1 MLNFYSNWG
10 LFLEVS
16 RVLWVDLWG
25 HGVMWDLQRRASIID
40 MSSVI
45 NYQRSIDN
53 SHEHTAG
60 ISLPE
65 PPLTEIH
72 SNYESHE
79 KICVRCLY
87 KKSQDGDAHPEI

>member
-1 MLNFYSNWG
+1 MQNLFGQFYSDWG

-16 RVLWVDLWG
+16 RVLWVSPRE
-25 HGVMWDLQRRASIID
+25 HGVMWDLQSRASIID

-53 SHEHTAG
+53 SREHIAR

-65 PPLTEIH
+65 PPLTM
-72 SNYESHE
+72 
-79 KICVRCLY
+79 
-87 KKSQDGDAHPEI
+87 D